1 MTTHDNIAIPT
12 DSFPNWIW
20 FGIEAAI
27 VFAIS
32 MVFAMLITDSIQG
45 LEPNIQNWVFYGI
58 FGFEF
63 FIWYIVIRGW
73 ILKKPILENRS

>member
-1 MTTHDNIAIPT
+1 MTTHDNIYIPSE
-12 DSFPNWIW
+12 SFPNWIW

-32 MVFAMLITDSIQG
+32 MVVAMQITDSISG

-63 FIWYIVIRGW
+63 FIWYIVIRSW
-73 ILKKPILENRS
+73 ILKKRILENRS